1 MGFNI
6 VVCLKQ
12 IIDPEI
18 PASQFKLD
26 KASKRQLREGAN
38 LVISPY
44 DQNAL
49 EVALQLKEKAGGKVT
64 ALSLGEPGASSAL
77 KSALGMGADEAVL
90 LSDPAFLE
98 CDEFGVAHVLAAG
111 IQKLGAYELV
121 LCGCVSGDWGNK
133 MVGSLLAEELGV
145 GCVTFATR
153 IEAKDGVLVLRCVVE
168 TGVER
173 IEGKPPLVVTILSDE
188 TNTPRYP
195 KLRDIMAAGKKQIP
209 VWVAADLAVDAARV
223 GAASRRVEAEDLYIP
238 VRESKCEMIEG
249 EAPEEKADRL
259 AGRLRELKLI

>member
-1 MGFNI
+1 MPFNI

-26 KASKRQLREGAN
+26 KATKRQLRDSHN

-64 ALSLGEPGASSAL
+64 ALSLGEAGASSAL
-77 KSALGMGADEAVL
+77 KSALGMGAAEAVL
-90 LSDPAFLE
+90 LSDPIFQE
-98 CDEFGVAHVLAAG
+98 CDQFGVAHVLAAG
-111 IQKLGAYELV
+111 IKKIGAYDLV
-121 LCGCVSGDWGNK
+121 LCGCESGDWGDK
-133 MVGSLLAEELGV
+133 MVGPLLAEELGA

-153 IEAKDGVLVLRCVVE
+153 IEATDGALILRRVVE

-173 IEGKPPLVVTILSDE
+173 IEAVPPVVATILSDE

-209 VWVAADLAVDAARV
+209 AWKVADLPLDAARA
-223 GAASRRVEAEDLYIP
+223 GAASRRVEVADVSIP

-249 EAPEEKADRL
+249 EAAEEKADRL
-259 AGRLRELKLI
+259 ALRLRELKLI

>member
-1 MGFNI
+1 MPFTI
-6 VVCLKQ
+6 VVCIKR
-12 IIDPEI
+12 IIDPEL

-26 KASKRQLREGAN
+26 QANKRQLREGQN
-38 LVISPY
+38 LVISAY

-64 ALSLGEPGASSAL
+64 AVCLGEAGAASAL

-98 CDEFGVAHVLAAG
+98 CDQFGVAHVLGAG
-111 IQKLGAYELV
+111 IKKLGAYDLV
-121 LCGCVSGDWGNK
+121 LCGCESGDWGDK
-133 MVGSLLAEELGV
+133 MVGPLLAEELGA

-153 IEAKDGVLVLRCVVE
+153 IEGKDGALVLRRVVE

-173 IEGKPPLVVTILSDE
+173 LEAKPPIVASILSDE

-195 KLRDIMAAGKKQIP
+195 KLRDIMAAGKKVIP
-209 VWVAADLAVDAARV
+209 VWKAGDLQVEAARV
-223 GAASRRVEAEDLYIP
+223 GTGSRRVEVEDVYIP
-238 VRESKCEMIEG
+238 VRETKCEVIEG
-249 EAPEEKADRL
+249 ETAEEKADRL
-259 AGRLRELKLI
+259 AMRLRELKLI

>member
-1 MGFNI
+1 MPLNI

-26 KASKRQLREGAN
+26 KAAKRQLREGHN
-38 LVISPY
+38 LVISAY

-64 ALSLGEPGASSAL
+64 AVCLGEAGATSAL

-90 LSDPAFLE
+90 LTDPSFLE
-98 CDEFGVAHVLAAG
+98 CDQFGVAHVLAAG
-111 IQKLGAYELV
+111 IKKLAAYDLV
-121 LCGCVSGDWGNK
+121 LCGCVSGDWGDR

-153 IEAKDGVLVLRCVVE
+153 IEAADGGLTLRRVVE
-168 TGVER
+168 DGVER
-173 IEGKPPLVVTILSDE
+173 IEGKPPLVATIVSDE

-209 VWVAADLAVDAARV
+209 VWKAADLPVDAARV
-223 GAASRRVEAEDLYIP
+223 GAASRRAEVADLYVP
-238 VRESKCEMIEG
+238 VRESKCELIEG
-249 EAPEEKADRL
+249 ETAEEKADRL
-259 AGRLRELKLI
+259 ALRLRELKLF

>member
-1 MGFNI
+1 MPFNI
-6 VVCLKQ
+6 VVCIKQ

-26 KASKRQLREGAN
+26 KASKRQLREGHN

-64 ALSLGEPGASSAL
+64 ALSLGDAGAGSAL

-90 LSDPAFLE
+90 LADPAFLE
-98 CDEFGVAHVLAAG
+98 CDQFGVAHVLAAG
-111 IQKLGAYELV
+111 IKKLGTCDLV
-121 LCGCVSGDWGNK
+121 LCGCESGDWGDK
-133 MVGSLLAEELGV
+133 MVGPLLAEELGAA
-145 GCVTFATR
+145 CVTFATR
-153 IEAKDGVLVLRCVVE
+153 IEAKDGCLVLRRVVE

-173 IEGKPPLVVTILSDE
+173 IEARPPLVASILSDE

-209 VWVAADLAVDAARV
+209 AWKAADLLLDGARV
-223 GAASRRVEAEDLYIP
+223 GPGSRRVEVEDLSVP
-238 VRESKCEMIEG
+238 VRESKCEVIEG
-249 EAPEEKADRL
+249 ETAEEKADRL
-259 AGRLRELKLI
+259 AVRLRELKLI

>member
-1 MGFNI
+1 MPFNI

-26 KASKRQLREGAN
+26 PGKKRQLREGHN
-38 LVISPY
+38 LVVSPY

-64 ALSLGEPGASSAL
+64 ALSLGEAGASSAL

-98 CDEFGVAHVLAAG
+98 CDQFGVAHVLGAG
-111 IQKLGAYELV
+111 IKKLGASDLV
-121 LCGCVSGDWGNK
+121 LCGCESGDWGDK
-133 MVGSLLAEELGV
+133 MVGPLLAEELGAA
-145 GCVTFATR
+145 CLTFATR
-153 IEAKDGVLVLRCVVE
+153 IEAADGGLVLRRVIE

-173 IEGKPPLVVTILSDE
+173 IQSRPPVVATILSDE

-195 KLRDIMAAGKKQIP
+195 KLRDIMAAGKKPIP
-209 VWVAADLAVDAARV
+209 VWKAADLALDAARV
-223 GAASRRVEAEDLYIP
+223 GAGARRVEVEDLYVP
-238 VRESKCEMIEG
+238 VRESRCELIEG
-249 EAPEEKADRL
+249 EAAEEKADRL
-259 AGRLRELKLI
+259 AARLRELKLI

>member
-1 MGFNI
+1 MPFNI
-6 VVCLKQ
+6 VVCIKQ

-26 KASKRQLREGAN
+26 KATKRQLREGHN
-38 LVISPY
+38 LVISAY

-49 EVALQLKEKAGGKVT
+49 EVALQLKEKAGGKV
-64 ALSLGEPGASSAL
+64 AAVSLGEPGSASAL
-77 KSALGMGADEAVL
+77 KSALGMGADEAVV

-98 CDEFGVAHVLAAG
+98 CDQFGVAHVLAAG
-111 IQKLGAYELV
+111 IKKLGPYDLV
-121 LCGCVSGDWGNK
+121 LCGCESGDWGDK
-133 MVGSLLAEELGV
+133 MVGPLLAEELGA

-153 IEAKDGVLVLRCVVE
+153 IEAQDGALVLRRVVE

-173 IEGKPPLVVTILSDE
+173 LETKPPVVATILSDE

-209 VWVAADLAVDAARV
+209 VWKVVDLGVDAGRV
-223 GAASRRVEAEDLYIP
+223 GAGSRRVEVEDLYVP

-249 EAPEEKADRL
+249 GAPEEKADRL
-259 AGRLRELKLI
+259 AARLRELKVI

>member
-1 MGFNI
+1 MPFTI
-6 VVCLKQ
+6 VVCIKQ
-12 IIDPEI
+12 IIDPEL

-26 KASKRQLREGAN
+26 KASKRQLREGQN
-38 LVISPY
+38 LVISAY

-64 ALSLGEPGASSAL
+64 AISLGEAGATSAL
-77 KSALGMGADEAVL
+77 KSALGMGADDAVL

-98 CDEFGVAHVLAAG
+98 CDQFGVAHVLGAG
-111 IQKLGAYELV
+111 IKKLGAYDLV
-121 LCGCVSGDWGNK
+121 LCGCESGDWGDK
-133 MVGSLLAEELGV
+133 MVGPLLAEELGA

-153 IEAKDGVLVLRCVVE
+153 IEGKDGMVILRRVVE

-173 IEGKPPLVVTILSDE
+173 IEARPPLVASILSDE

-209 VWVAADLAVDAARV
+209 VWKAGDVPVDAGQV
-223 GAASRRVEAEDLYIP
+223 GAASRRVEVDDLFIP
-238 VRESKCEMIEG
+238 VRESTCEVIEG
-249 EAPEEKADRL
+249 ETAEEKADRL
-259 AGRLRELKLI
+259 AQRLRELKLI